1 MDIESDLKAK
11 ARKKLIKAGWRVI
24 QIKLTSE
31 EGFPD
36 TLNFNKE
43 KKILA
48 FIEYKRNGKV
58 PSALQLFKIKELNN
72 AGIIAFWVD
81 NLNQITEFIKRN

>member
-72 AGIIAFWVD
+72 AGISWS
-81 NLNQITEFIKRN
+81 